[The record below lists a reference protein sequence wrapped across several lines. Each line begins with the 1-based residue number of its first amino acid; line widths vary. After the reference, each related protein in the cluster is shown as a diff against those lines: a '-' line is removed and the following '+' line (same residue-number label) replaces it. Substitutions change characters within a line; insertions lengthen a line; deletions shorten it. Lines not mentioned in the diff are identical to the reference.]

1 MTENSRKNHTFH
13 LENGNWAEDMGS
25 VFLATVA
32 ASAQTFFLL
41 LSFSFFLFPCEAAL
55 THDINLYCYTHQCW
69 FIAALVWCKR
79 QDERFCRD
87 GRRLGKRQRWGKASL
102 IVFVVFFYFL
112 HFFSFFFFSYT
123 SASTVWLSRLF
134 LGLTPRLDSFFFWS
148 CFSVMMTLYK
158 VPKPLTSAPPPF
170 LLHRCRHHPSA
181 RFIKGRISGR
191 WSKRVERL
199 FGMHSV
205 SWMWSI
211 SDIAAAAAAS
221 SLPSAFHSVSHS
233 LPVYLPVCLSLCL
246 LYGGLGSSPV
256 WAACHH
262 WGYSMYSL
270 PCASYLFFSSR
281 LVLSQSVPR
290 CCFLFFFFLFSNL
303 GLTFTVWQPLL
314 SQGLQMEAW
323 TGWGTLTQPLLGAFK
338 EP

>member
-1 MTENSRKNHTFH
+1 MHK
-13 LENGNWAEDMGS
+13 L
-25 VFLATVA
+25 
-32 ASAQTFFLL
+32 FFLL

-69 FIAALVWCKR
+69 FIAALVWRKR

-112 HFFSFFFFSYT
+112 HFFSFFFLLHLRLHRLTFKAFSRSDTT
-123 SASTVWLSRLF
+123 S
-134 LGLTPRLDSFFFWS
+134 GFFFWS

-233 LPVYLPVCLSLCL
+233 LPVCLPVCLSLCACCTEDLAARQSGLPATTEGTVCTVYLVPAIYFFL
-246 LYGGLGSSPV
+246 LVLFCLSPFHV
-256 WAACHH
+256 VV
-262 WGYSMYSL
+262 
-270 PCASYLFFSSR
+270 FFS
-281 LVLSQSVPR
+281 
-290 CCFLFFFFLFSNL
+290 FFPFF
-303 GLTFTVWQPLL
+303 
-314 SQGLQMEAW
+314 
-323 TGWGTLTQPLLGAFK
+323 
-338 EP
+338 

>member
-1 MTENSRKNHTFH
+1 MTENSRKNHTLH

-69 FIAALVWCKR
+69 FIAALVWRKR

-102 IVFVVFFYFL
+102 IVFVVFFL
-112 HFFSFFFFSYT
+112 FFALFQFFFFLLHLRLHRLTFKAFSRSDTT
-123 SASTVWLSRLF
+123 SGF
-134 LGLTPRLDSFFFWS
+134 FFFWS

-211 SDIAAAAAAS
+211 SDIAAAAS

-233 LPVYLPVCLSLCL
+233 LPVYLPVCLSLCACCTEDL
-246 LYGGLGSSPV
+246 AARQSGLPATTEGTVCTVYLVP
-256 WAACHH
+256 AI
-262 WGYSMYSL
+262 
-270 PCASYLFFSSR
+270 LFFSSR
-281 LVLSQSVPR
+281 LVLCQSVPR
-290 CCFLFFFFLFSNL
+290 CCFLFFFSLFSNL

-338 EP
+338 GP